1 MPRKVITEELK
12 QEIIKYYL
20 SQPMTIKQVED
31 KYELSH
37 PTITKILKDVPKY
50 TKAKLNNPNMK
61 EHFFQ
66 EINEEA
72 KAYFLG
78 LLISDGNVFK
88 DNTGRQAS
96 ISITLDLK
104 DEYMLEKFKEVLQA
118 NTSVGHDGRGCGQIA
133 VRSNIMAEDLAKY
146 GVVPRKSYNTYLPLI
161 SKEMMPHLI
170 RGIFD
175 GDGSIMAKPNP
186 SNDGHNRFLHSISF
200 CGTHQLMED
209 ISNYILENLGI
220 KTTVYDYKDRNLSEL
235 KIQNIDNIAKFGYW
249 IYRNSTIFLNRK
261 KDIFND
267 FLKHYNDILAEQFEK
282 EYETIWYKIKNK
294 AIPR

>member
-1 MPRKVITEELK
+1 MPRKIITEELK

-20 SQPMTIKQVED
+20 SQPMTMKQVED

-37 PTITKILKDVPKY
+37 PTMTKILKDVPKY

-88 DNTGRQAS
+88 DDTGRQAS

-118 NTSVGHDGRGCGQIA
+118 NTSVGHDGRRCGQIA
-133 VRSNIMAEDLAKY
+133 VRSNIMAEDLAK
-146 GVVPRKSYNTYLPLI
+146 
-161 SKEMMPHLI
+161 
-170 RGIFD
+170 
-175 GDGSIMAKPNP
+175 
-186 SNDGHNRFLHSISF
+186 
-200 CGTHQLMED
+200 
-209 ISNYILENLGI
+209 
-220 KTTVYDYKDRNLSEL
+220 
-235 KIQNIDNIAKFGYW
+235 
-249 IYRNSTIFLNRK
+249 
-261 KDIFND
+261 
-267 FLKHYNDILAEQFEK
+267 
-282 EYETIWYKIKNK
+282 
-294 AIPR
+294 

>member
-20 SQPMTIKQVED
+20 SQPMTMKQVED

-220 KTTVYDYKDRNLSEL
+220 KAAVYDYKDRNLSEL

-282 EYETIWYKIKNK
+282 EYETIWYKN
-294 AIPR
+294 

>member
-1 MPRKVITEELK
+1 MPRKIITEELK

-20 SQPMTIKQVED
+20 SQPMTMKQVED

-37 PTITKILKDVPKY
+37 PTVTKILKDVPRY
-50 TKAKLNNPNMK
+50 SKAKLNNPNAN
-61 EHFFQ
+61 ERFFKN
-66 EINEEA
+66 IDSEE

-88 DNTGRQAS
+88 DSTGRQAS

-104 DEYMLEKFKEVLQA
+104 DEYMLKKFKEVLQT
-118 NTSVGHDGRGCGQIA
+118 NTSIAYDGRGCGQIA

-146 GVVPRKSYNTYLPLI
+146 GVVPRKSYSTYLPQI

-186 SNDGHNRFLHSISF
+186 NNDGHNRFLHSISF

-209 ISNYILENLGI
+209 ISNCILENLGI
-220 KTTVYDYKDRNLSEL
+220 KATVYDYKDRNLSEL
-235 KIQNIDNIAKFGYW
+235 KIQSIHNIAKFGYW

-282 EYETIWYKIKNK
+282 EYETIWYKN
-294 AIPR
+294 

>member
-20 SQPMTIKQVED
+20 SQPMTMKQVED

-133 VRSNIMAEDLAKY
+133 IRSNIMAEDLAKY

-220 KTTVYDYKDRNLSEL
+220 KTAVYDYKDRNLSEL

-282 EYETIWYKIKNK
+282 EYETIWYKN
-294 AIPR
+294 

>member
-20 SQPMTIKQVED
+20 SQPMTMKQVED

-220 KTTVYDYKDRNLSEL
+220 KTAVYDYKDRSLSEL

-282 EYETIWYKIKNK
+282 EYETIWYKN
-294 AIPR
+294 

>member
-12 QEIIKYYL
+12 QEIINYYL
-20 SQPMTIKQVED
+20 SQPMTLKQVED

-37 PTITKILKDVPKY
+37 PTISKILVDTPKY

-66 EINEEA
+66 KIDCEEN
-72 KAYFLG
+72 AYFLG

-88 DNTGRQAS
+88 DDTGRQAS

-104 DEYMLEKFKEVLQA
+104 DEYMLMKFKETVQT
-118 NTSVGHDGRGCGQIA
+118 NTTIGHDGRGCGQIA

-146 GVVPRKSYNTYLPLI
+146 GVVPRKSYNTYLPEI
-161 SKEMMPHLI
+161 PDEYMPHLL

-175 GDGSIMAKPNP
+175 GDGSILAKPSP
-186 SNDGHNRFLHSISF
+186 KEDGHNRFLHSISF

-209 ISNYILENLGI
+209 ISNYIFNNLDL
-220 KTTVYDYKDRNLSEL
+220 KQKPTVYDYKDRQLSDI
-235 KIQNIDNIAKFGYW
+235 KIQNKNDMYLFGTYMYQNANIYLDRKYK
-249 IYRNSTIFLNRK
+249 TFL
-261 KDIFND
+261 D
-267 FLKHYNDILAEQFEK
+267 FKKHYNL
-282 EYETIWYKIKNK
+282 N
-294 AIPR
+294 

>member
-1 MPRKVITEELK
+1 MPRKIITEELK

-20 SQPMTIKQVED
+20 SQPMTIKQVEN

-37 PTITKILKDVPKY
+37 PTITKILKGIPKY

-66 EINEEA
+66 EINNET

-96 ISITLDLK
+96 ISITLNLK

-118 NTSVGHDGRGCGQIA
+118 NTSVSRDGRGCGQIA
-133 VRSNIMAEDLAKY
+133 VRSNIMAEELAKY
-146 GVVPRKSYNTYLPLI
+146 GVAPRKSYDTYLPQI
-161 SKEMMPHLI
+161 SNEMMPHLI

-175 GDGSIMAKPNP
+175 GDGSIMAKSSLN
-186 SNDGHNRFLHSISF
+186 NDKHNRFLHSISF
-200 CGTHQLMED
+200 CGTHRLMED
-209 ISNYILENLGI
+209 ISNYIFKYLNL
-220 KTTVYDYKDRNLSEL
+220 KQKPTVYDYKDRQLSEL
-235 KIQNIDNIAKFGYW
+235 KMQNIEDIKNFGDWMYN
-249 IYRNSTIFLNRK
+249 NSTIYLNRK
-261 KDIFND
+261 KDIYNN
-267 FLKHYNDILAEQFEK
+267 FLKHYDSN
-282 EYETIWYKIKNK
+282 
-294 AIPR
+294 

>member
-12 QEIIKYYL
+12 EEIIKYYL
-20 SQPMTIKQVED
+20 SQPMTMKQVED

-200 CGTHQLMED
+200 CETHQLMED

-220 KTTVYDYKDRNLSEL
+220 KTAVYDYKDRNLSEL

-267 FLKHYNDILAEQFEK
+267 FLKHYNDILAERFEK
-282 EYETIWYKIKNK
+282 EYETIWYKN
-294 AIPR
+294 